1 MLEKKTPII
10 YISEIFGPTIQ
21 GEGPD
26 IGSKC
31 IFLRVAGCD
40 FRCNWCDSKYT
51 WSVSRSKCK
60 GYKEE
65 DLLECTLDLC
75 KNTNTSHVILTGG
88 NPCIYNFSSIISG
101 LHKSKIKVD
110 IETQGSILPNWLI
123 NCDLIV
129 ISPKPPS
136 SGQKDI
142 FEIVKFFV
150 LENAD
155 IAEKIVIKIPIFNKE
170 DIVFLK
176 KYYDEFKNLKV
187 RIYCSVGN
195 NMLGGNNK
203 NIVTES
209 LNAYRNLIDEVF
221 KTNMESI
228 HILPQMHVLLW
239 GNKRGV

>member
-1 MLEKKTPII
+1 M
-10 YISEIFGPTIQ
+10 
-21 GEGPD
+21 
-26 IGSKC
+26 
-31 IFLRVAGCD
+31 
-40 FRCNWCDSKYT
+40 
-51 WSVSRSKCK
+51 
-60 GYKEE
+60 
-65 DLLECTLDLC
+65 
-75 KNTNTSHVILTGG
+75 
-88 NPCIYNFSSIISG
+88 
-101 LHKSKIKVD
+101 
-110 IETQGSILPNWLI
+110 
-123 NCDLIV
+123 

-136 SGQKDI
+136 SGQKDV
-142 FEIVKFFV
+142 FEYVKFFI

-155 IAEKIVIKIPIFNKE
+155 ITEKIVIKIPIFNRE

-176 KYYDEFKNLKV
+176 KYYDEFKNSKV